1 MIAACGYHRFQAG
14 GIAPLDLDVDPGL
27 KIG

>member
-14 GIAPLDLDVDPGL
+14 DIALLDLDVDPGL